1 MWTGRPSAE
10 ASSWLSPVMMQQEK
24 SRALEMTA
32 ERAARNSV
40 LVISRT
46 MPSSRLAITVITT
59 ESRCPPDFPFPRAGE
74 EALRLVL
81 AFAFA
86 MGRPFSS

>member
-32 ERAARNSV
+32 ERAARSSV
-40 LVISRT
+40 FDISRT
-46 MPSSRLAITVITT
+46 MPSSRLAITVMSTG
-59 ESRCPPDFPFPRAGE
+59 SRC
-74 EALRLVL
+74 LLVPGGVWLWL
-81 AFAFA
+81 AA
-86 MGRPFSS
+86 MAVRPSCLTISEM